1 MPSRGELRG
10 VQVQPRDL
18 AGLAYAAGWT
28 DAQRLLEAV
37 LVCLAESQGYD
48 RAYNDNLNDAGEIL
62 SRDVGLFE
70 INIPASKI
78 GTSEETQLYDQEY
91 NVFRARQLYDRRGWQ
106 PWAAWNSGVCWDDTY
121 VKRAVRGVGNFLGAV
136 AIDHPVREGGPER
149 SLANPLLDYTYRVIE
164 MANAHRRILAL
175 ARQLKPI
182 GGPLVDAKADEII
195 EAASTAAGWQ
205 KR

>member
-48 RAYNDNLNDAGEIL
+48 RAINDNLDDNGNVL
-62 SRDVGLFE
+62 SRDVGMLQ
-70 INIPASKI
+70 INIPADKI
-78 GTSEETQLYDQEY
+78 GTDEEKQLYDHEY
-91 NVFRARQLYDRRGWQ
+91 NWFRARQLYDRRGWQ
-106 PWAAWNSGVCWDDTY
+106 PWVAWNKGVVWDDTY